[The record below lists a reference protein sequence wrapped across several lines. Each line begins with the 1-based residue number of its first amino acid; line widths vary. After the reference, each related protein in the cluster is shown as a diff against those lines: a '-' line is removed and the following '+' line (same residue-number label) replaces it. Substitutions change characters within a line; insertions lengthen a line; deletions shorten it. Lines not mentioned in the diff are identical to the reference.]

1 MEVRMKRI
9 LSAFLALLLLAG
21 LGTSAARAQA
31 QAPLEEDQM
40 KEAIRGFM
48 SAWTK
53 GDIKQASSYFA
64 EGSVWVTPLGT
75 FEGIGQIEKFANWII
90 QGTKDFTL
98 TETGA
103 GIIVQGN
110 FAAIE
115 HNISGVIN
123 GLPYT
128 VPGCCFYEFKD
139 GKFVSVK
146 TFLDV
151 LSQAQQITPDGPA
164 KEGINAIVQATRQG
178 L

>member
-1 MEVRMKRI
+1 MKRF
-9 LSAFLALLLLAG
+9 LSIFLTLLMLTGIAAS
-21 LGTSAARAQA
+21 TAPARAQA
-31 QAPLEEDQM
+31 ATDEEQM
-40 KEAIRGFM
+40 KDAVHGFM
-48 SAWTK
+48 KAWTS
-53 GDIKQASSYFA
+53 GDIKQALTYFA
-64 EGSVWVTPLGT
+64 PDSVWINPLGT
-75 FEGIGQIEKFANWII
+75 FKGIEQVEKFANWIVM
-90 QGTKDFTL
+90 GTKDFTL

-115 HNISGVIN
+115 HDVSGVIN

-128 VPGCCFYEFKD
+128 VPGCCIYEFKD

-151 LSQAQQITPDGPA
+151 LSQAQQVTPEGPA
-164 KEGINAIVQATRQG
+164 KDGVNAIVAATRQG

>member
-1 MEVRMKRI
+1 MKRF
-9 LSAFLALLLLAG
+9 LSAFLALLLLTG
-21 LGTSAARAQA
+21 IGMSAAYAQA
-31 QAPLEEDQM
+31 QAPMEEDQM
-40 KEAIRGFM
+40 KDTIRGFM

-53 GDIKQASSYFA
+53 GDIKQASSYFT
-64 EGSVWVTPLGT
+64 EDSVWVTPLGT
-75 FEGIGQIEKFANWII
+75 FKGIAQIEKFANWIC

-110 FAAIE
+110 FAAVE
-115 HNISGVIN
+115 HDISGVIN

-128 VPGCCFYEFKD
+128 VPGSCFYEFKD
-139 GKFVSVK
+139 GKFVSIK

-151 LSQAQQITPDGPA
+151 LSQAQQITPEGPA
-164 KEGINAIVQATRQG
+164 KEGINAIVSATRQG